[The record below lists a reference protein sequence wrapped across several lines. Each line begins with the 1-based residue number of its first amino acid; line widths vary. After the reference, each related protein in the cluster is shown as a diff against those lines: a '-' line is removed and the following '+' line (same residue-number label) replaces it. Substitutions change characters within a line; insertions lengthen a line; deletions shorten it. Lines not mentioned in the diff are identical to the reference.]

1 MTSWS
6 GDNFS
11 VNMSSTSLY
20 CWHYRFFV
28 ENNLTNFNGTIGNDM
43 ATEKWVILKIKMGII
58 MLFSEGKYNAFYY
71 HLVNNLIS
79 FWTFTFIVIAEDADG

>member
-43 ATEKWVILKIKMGII
+43 ATEKWVILKIKMGTI
-58 MLFSEGKYNAFYY
+58 MLFQKGNIMLLY